1 MITMIPMKIT
11 TTTKKTDNI
20 NNEENEDDGGNN
32 NLPASPWTKQAPQ

>member
-32 NLPASPWTKQAPQ
+32 NLPAFPWTKQAPQ